1 MMKKNTIAYI
11 FMGLYV
17 VILIVGV
24 LYKVSILT
32 NIGTALAIFTF
43 LFIQQKESKA
53 SYDER
58 EKHIVEKAS
67 ALSFMTLITVLVL
80 GAVLNDFINFLL
92 YVSLEEIFQ
101 IIVGLGFMTFVS
113 MYVYYSEKV

>member
-1 MMKKNTIAYI
+1 MKKIIVAYI
-11 FMGLYV
+11 LMGLYV

-24 LYKVSILT
+24 LFKISILT
-32 NIGTALAIFTF
+32 NIGTALAVFSF

-58 EKHIVEKAS
+58 EKHIVERAS
-67 ALSFMTLITVLVL
+67 ALSFMALITVLVV
-80 GAVLNDFINFLL
+80 GSILNDFVDFLI

-101 IIVGLGFMTFVS
+101 ILVGLGFMTFVS
-113 MYVYYSEKV
+113 MYVYYSEKH

>member
-1 MMKKNTIAYI
+1 MKKNTIGYI
-11 FMGLYV
+11 LMGLYV

-24 LYKVSILT
+24 LFKFSILT
-32 NIGTALAIFTF
+32 NIGTALAIFAF

-58 EKHIVEKAS
+58 EKHIVERAS

-80 GAVLNDFINFLL
+80 GAVLNDFIDFLV
-92 YVSLEEIFQ
+92 YVSLEEMFQ
-101 IIVGLGFMTFVS
+101 IIIGLGFMTFVS
-113 MYVYYSEKV
+113 MYVYFSERL